1 MKRGN
6 IYALCLDIVRTVSLL
21 GFSWFHSLG
30 TKTPS
35 VILFELKRR
44 NNMKWT
50 PNFVKVAWFKEKT
63 LDGVNKRWSNQDDE
77 GDTISQICI
86 FNNKI
91 TNTRYLYL

>member
-6 IYALCLDIVRTVSLL
+6 IYALWLDIVRAVSLL

-30 TKTPS
+30 TKNLS
-35 VILFELKRR
+35 VIRFELKRR

-50 PNFVKVAWFKEKT
+50 PNFVNVAWFKEST

-77 GDTISQICI
+77 DD
-86 FNNKI
+86 NNLA
-91 TNTRYLYL
+91 NLHL